1 MGKNIPG
8 ATAHEQLIEI
18 VEAKGRIEADTE
30 KLKDL
35 VKREVASY
43 NEWLRKTGQPEKR
56 ISYAEAVKK
65 VEASPT
71 KATLKSIL
79 NSTSRSTKQGAY
91 KTKHIKA
98 VTPKEVKPK
107 YESPAAKKKR
117 EYKEKMGT
125 GFKEYVKGTKEITK
139 YRKRYTKDPNTGVVS
154 SYYEKGTV
162 KGKGIQDI
170 SDYNIRK
177 LGRIFEEL
185 RAMGVVGDII
195 SSDEVVEAALS
206 AEEKL
211 GGNVS
216 LTKILK
222 WMVDNN
228 RDYNTAKALNNIF
241 NAEIYALDK
250 YAEHDPEE
258 EAEEIPGDAAEDA
271 VFGGR

>member
-107 YESPAAKKKR
+107 YESPKAKKKR
-117 EYKEKMGT
+117 ETKERLEG

-139 YRKRYTKDPNTGVVS
+139 YRKTKGGA
-154 SYYEKGTV
+154 YEKKTI

-170 SDYNIRK
+170 SDFNIRK
-177 LGRIFEEL
+177 LGRIFQEL
-185 RAMGVVGDII
+185 RAMGVIGDII

-222 WMVDNN
+222 WMVDKN
-228 RDYNTAKALNNIF
+228 RDYDTAKALNNIF
-241 NAEIYALDK
+241 NAEIYALDE
-250 YAEHDPEE
+250 YAEYDPEQ
-258 EAEEIPGDAAEDA
+258 EAEEIPGDVLLGA